1 MPPPTT
7 ISPISMMVAAL
18 DSEPSGRRRWNAPS
32 RRLEKMDRTCCIST
46 KNVVVLMP
54 PPVEPG
60 DAPMNIKIMMTSR
73 PALLMLPT
81 STLEKPAVRAVM
93 LEKRR
98 QPAHVVGQLQK
109 HRAAHQQHRCG
120 GEHDLGVER
129 HSAKL
134 PAAAPHVQNDHEADA
149 AHNDESAS
157 VTRFSSRSL

>member
-1 MPPPTT
+1 MPQPTT

-73 PALLMLPT
+73 PALLMLPK

-93 LEKRR
+93 LWKSAASQPMWSVSCKSTAPPTSSTAVVESTTLVWNVILRNCPR
-98 QPAHVVGQLQK
+98 QRPTSRMTMK
-109 HRAAHQQHRCG
+109 
-120 GEHDLGVER
+120 
-129 HSAKL
+129 
-134 PAAAPHVQNDHEADA
+134 PMPPTMT
-149 AHNDESAS
+149 SAS
-157 VTRFSSRSL
+157 VTRFSSRSF